1 LKKKTLAGA
10 LTVLALTIGPALG
23 AEAKGPKSGKGKG
36 KAERHALSQG
46 KSKRCGKSKR
56 VGFQLR
62 GTLAPIAEDGSL
74 VGADGAI
81 TLNVVKANRHARRWL
96 EDNEATFQTAG
107 VRLAFVGV
115 TDANAPAGI
124 GLEDALATD
133 RVKVQGKLALPK
145 RGCESGE
152 TALTTEPNPAL
163 KRIKVV
169 RPEPEDGEE
178 TETEQEEPSTLPS
191 A

>member
-36 KAERHALSQG
+36 KTERHALSHG
-46 KSKRCGKSKR
+46 KSKRCNKAKR

-81 TLNVVKANRHARRWL
+81 TLNVVRANRHARRWL
-96 EDNEATFQTAG
+96 ESNEPTFQTAG

-115 TDANAPAGI
+115 TDANEPAGI

-145 RGCESGE
+145 RGCE

-178 TETEQEEPSTLPS
+178 TETEQQEPATLPS